1 MSTLNVLKTQK
12 AGSTKRMKIEGAGP
26 KIMVPLFIAFAIT
39 AWISYAYQPT
49 FNYPLVPA
57 EWTLALGALFLIVG
71 VPFWL
76 LSTGMFLLAYFRG
89 RLETRGPFAVMPNPI
104 YGSWIV
110 FVIPGISL
118 VLNWWPILLASVV
131 MYVAQRMFIHDEDDV
146 LREKFG
152 RQYEEYRKKVLIKS
166 L

>member
-1 MSTLNVLKTQK
+1 MSMKQK
-12 AGSTKRMKIEGAGP
+12 VKSAQRMKIEGAGP
-26 KIMVPLFIAFAIT
+26 KIMAPLFVMFAIA
-39 AWISYAYQPT
+39 AWISYTYRPT
-49 FNYPLVPA
+49 FDYPLVPA
-57 EWTLALGALFLIVG
+57 EWTLALGALCLLVG

-110 FVIPGISL
+110 FVLPGISL
-118 VLNWWPILLASVV
+118 VLNWWPILLTSVV
-131 MYVAQRMFIHDEDDV
+131 MYIAQRIFIHAEDDA

-152 RQYEEYRKKVLIKS
+152 RQYEEYRRDVLVKF

>member
-1 MSTLNVLKTQK
+1 MEKVKSTT
-12 AGSTKRMKIEGAGP
+12 RMRIEGAGP
-26 KIMVPLFIAFAIT
+26 RIMAPLFVAFAIT
-39 AWISYAYQPT
+39 AWISYSYRPT

-57 EWTLALGALFLIVG
+57 EWTLAVGALFLLVG

-76 LSTGMFLLAYFRG
+76 LSTGMFLVAYFRG
-89 RLETRGPFAVMPNPI
+89 RLVTRGPFAVMPNPI
-104 YGSWIV
+104 YSSWIV

-118 VLNWWPILLASVV
+118 VLNWWPVLLTSVV
-131 MYVAQRMFIHDEDDV
+131 MYVAQRMFIHAEDDA

-152 RQYEEYRKKVLIKS
+152 RQYEEYRKKVLINF